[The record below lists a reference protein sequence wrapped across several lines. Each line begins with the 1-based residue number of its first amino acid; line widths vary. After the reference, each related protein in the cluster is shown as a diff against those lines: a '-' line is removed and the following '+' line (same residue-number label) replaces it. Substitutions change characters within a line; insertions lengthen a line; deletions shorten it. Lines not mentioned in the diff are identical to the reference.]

1 MSVQSSTSEKVGQA
15 WRQYREGRTDAAMKE
30 FEAILRQNP
39 EDIDASY
46 GLGLTQ
52 KASGQV
58 DRASKT
64 CSDILKLINVVKDQ
78 YETSR
83 QVNLEDSNVKT
94 PEDDR
99 FMMLD
104 RMVRRRLEE
113 IKTVS

>member
-58 DRASKT
+58 DLAGKT
-64 CSDILKLINVVKDQ
+64 FSDTLKLINVAKDQ
-78 YETSR
+78 YESSR
-83 QVNLEDSNVKT
+83 QVNFEDSNVKT

-104 RMVRRRLEE
+104 RMVRQRLEE
-113 IKTVS
+113 IKTAS